1 LTLNV
6 TLRSSTAISLRI
18 GYTASAPI
26 HASFSTILRRF
37 SKEYPEIR
45 LELLHASTGEQVEM
59 LTAPVEPAADGRRR
73 AAGPVA
79 HPKNPDR
86 HQRAFDARDRG
97 SLGDEHWTLTK
108 IIDRMVSE
116 ALVYRIP
123 DPEDRR
129 KVRLAVSDKGRSLF
143 ARQNALVSD
152 HQNQG

>member
-1 LTLNV
+1 LSRQLTEEGVPLDQW
-6 TLRSSTAISLRI
+6 RI
-18 GYTASAPI
+18 LK
-26 HASFSTILRRF
+26 ILIDTNGLSMR
-37 SKEYPEIR
+37 EIAD
-45 LELLHASTGEQVEM
+45 LLAMNT
-59 LTAPVEPAADGRRR
+59 
-73 AAGPVA
+73 
-79 HPKNPDR
+79 
-86 HQRAFDARDRG
+86 
-97 SLGDEHWTLTK
+97 WTLTK